1 MDNPTN
7 TRRGRLGLATL
18 ALARMLSHPPRLR
31 ITKNNSETYCGGS
44 PAPAPPRAPFG
55 RGIGR
60 VCPQRRRLAL
70 FWASSRRFGYAVAS
84 PKLRS
89 SFGSPSFVRSPPSLR
104 VAVVSGFWAA
114 CWLGL
119 RPRYYSVERKKL
131 ARAGSPLRAVSTLAS
146 CFVRW
151 PSCRVRSSPP
161 TAAPRPK
168 FRCAPLGAPLSL
180 PPFGL
185 LSTHFASVPSALRW
199 LATPALVNPAAA
211 PALRIRRNRW
221 VRLRTDTYCGGS
233 PAPAPPRPRP
243 LTLAP
248 PSWLASLRFTCGGYA
263 SGLAVGASALT
274 DGTKGGYRWRLM
286 APWGGVLAAARFH
299 RSWGIYLSALPC
311 GLILWRRLVRALRSR
326 HRLSRCPAGA
336 SAPDAPL

>member
-1 MDNPTN
+1 MAQSSIGGRANMDNPTN

-31 ITKNNSETYCGGS
+31 ITKNNSATYCGGS

-55 RGIGR
+55 RDIGR

-70 FWASSRRFGYAVAS
+70 FWASSRRFGSALAS

-89 SFGSPSFVRSPPSLR
+89 SFGSPSSVRSPPSLR
-104 VAVVSGFWAA
+104 VAGVFGFWAA

-119 RPRYYSVERKKL
+119 RPRYDSVEREKL
-131 ARAGSPLRAVSTLAS
+131 ARAGSPLRAFSTLAS

-151 PSCRVRSSPP
+151 PSCRVRSVPP
-161 TAAPRPK
+161 TAAPCPRLR
-168 FRCAPLGAPLSL
+168 FAPLWATLSL
-180 PPFGL
+180 PPSGL
-185 LSTHFASVPSALRW
+185 RSPFFAFVPSALSW
-199 LATPALVNPAAA
+199 LATHALVNSAAA

-221 VRLRTDTYCGGS
+221 VRLRTDTTCGGS

-243 LTLAP
+243 MTLAP
-248 PSWLASLRFTCGGYA
+248 PPWLASLRFTYGGFA

-274 DGTKGGYRWRLM
+274 DGYRCDC
-286 APWGGVLAAARFH
+286 H
-299 RSWGIYLSALPC
+299 
-311 GLILWRRLVRALRSR
+311 
-326 HRLSRCPAGA
+326 
-336 SAPDAPL
+336 